1 MLSATTSASNSTN
14 VTKKIQQATT
24 SFFVPAGNLAGS
36 ILTSFMACLN
46 MSWLVTKL
54 TKFFT
59 CGLSND
65 GVDGVLAGPE
75 VKFGG
80 GASSSYP
87 DFL

>member
-1 MLSATTSASNSTN
+1 
-14 VTKKIQQATT
+14 
-24 SFFVPAGNLAGS
+24 
-36 ILTSFMACLN
+36 MAFLN

-54 TKFFT
+54 TKSFT
-59 CGLSND
+59 CGLSDD
-65 GVDGVLAGPE
+65 GVDCVLAGPG